1 MCIRDRTG
9 TDLPEGF
16 QRAEF
21 LLEHGM
27 VDMVLPREEM
37 RDRLADILAINLHN
51 NKKASREDR

>member
-1 MCIRDRTG
+1 MTG